1 MSIREQER
9 RQREVERRIDQRMKT
24 ADREVRDKMEA
35 RAVAADRR
43 KEEVKR
49 RIEKGDVDPRP
60 LPGMR
65 EDSMPS
71 MPSMESSE
79 SMKSM
84 PSMESA
90 DYASAL
96 SEEEANAGGNMM
108 QDMPLDEEKMP
119 IDPARAEEELAQE
132 LTEET
137 GSDGDIHLHA
147 ERKAD
152 EMANQMTEDTGAGG
166 DMVEHAE
173 RKVDQ
178 MGDEMFEE

>member
-9 RQREVERRIDQRMKT
+9 RQREAERRINKRMKT
-24 ADREVRDKMEA
+24 ADREIRDTIEA
-35 RAVAADRR
+35 RALAADRR

-65 EDSMPS
+65 EDSMAS

-96 SEEEANAGGNMM
+96 SDGEANAGGNMM
-108 QDMPLDEEKMP
+108 EDMPLDEEKMP
-119 IDPARAEEELAQE
+119 IDPAQAEEDLAQE
-132 LTEET
+132 LTEDT
-137 GSDGDIHLHA
+137 GSEGDVHLHA

-152 EMANQMTEDTGAGG
+152 EMADQMTEDTGAEG

-178 MGDEMFEE
+178 MGNEMFEE

>member
-9 RQREVERRIDQRMKT
+9 RQREAERRINKLMKR
-24 ADREVRDKMEA
+24 ADREVRNTIEA

-65 EDSMPS
+65 EDSM
-71 MPSMESSE
+71 E
-79 SMKSM
+79 SM

-96 SEEEANAGGNMM
+96 SGQEANAGGNMM
-108 QDMPLDEEKMP
+108 EDMPLEGKMP
-119 IDPARAEEELAQE
+119 IDPARAGEELAQE
-132 LTEET
+132 LTEDT
-137 GSDGDIHLHA
+137 GAGGDIHLHA
-147 ERKAD
+147 EHKAD
-152 EMANQMTEDTGAGG
+152 EMANQMTEDTGAEG
-166 DMVEHAE
+166 DMIEHAE

-178 MGDEMFEE
+178 MGNEMFEE